1 MKIGSCNPKTKTNT
15 RQKEKKNAKNT
26 ADLQLNRMNIKINL
40 SVKQN

>member
-1 MKIGSCNPKTKTNT
+1 MKIGSCNPKAKTNT
-15 RQKEKKNAKNT
+15 RQKEKNAKNT